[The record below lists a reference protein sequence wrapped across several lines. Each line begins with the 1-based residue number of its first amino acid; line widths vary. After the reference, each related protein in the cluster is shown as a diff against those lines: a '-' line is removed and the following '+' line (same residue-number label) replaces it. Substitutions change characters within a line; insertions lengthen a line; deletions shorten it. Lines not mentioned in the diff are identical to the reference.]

1 MRTYLVLLRV
11 SGVARLTASQ
21 LLARL
26 PLGLLNLAVLL
37 HAQLSYDSYA
47 IAGAIV
53 ACVSLGEAVG
63 TPVTSRLTVGYGVRG
78 PLLSA
83 AGLNATLLMVL
94 AFAPLGPRPGCVV
107 GFVIG
112 ATVPPLMPVVRAMY
126 RNLVP
131 NNSLR
136 AMFALDT
143 TAQELIWVAGPV
155 AATALAA
162 AVSTVAPLVACAV
175 LTLVGTVAF
184 CFNPE
189 VQRAVTTKQ
198 RARFGK
204 IAGKRVVMV
213 ALLTSLLM
221 VANFGTVQVAVI
233 VFYGEDE
240 MTAGVGV
247 GVACVGSLFGGLV
260 FGHRETRFVGLLAA
274 IAILV
279 AGTALAGIVEST
291 ALVMVAL
298 FLSGTG
304 FAPALSWLYHMVSV
318 GVDDAS
324 ATEAFA
330 WLHTGALVGLALGTA
345 IGGLM
350 ADLAG
355 SNGAYLAG
363 TILGVVAL
371 GVPLSAS
378 LVAPLPGLRR
388 GPGLGTTSVA
398 PTDVG

>member
-47 IAGAIV
+47 IAGAVV

-279 AGTALAGIVEST
+279 AGTVLAGIVEST
-291 ALVMVAL
+291 ASVMVAL